1 MLLRVAHILLR
12 KIPQNFMALQAI
24 DSFRLH
30 GGFFC
35 CWLLFLV
42 FCFVLFYIAHRD
54 RGKSQSKRLRFLRTC
69 YSVNY
74 ALKQRNNVVKWT
86 LFINCLRIFVYSDH
100 RRSVNFIQIG
110 GLSILHK
117 QAIRLSNAEVNCTF

>member
-1 MLLRVAHILLR
+1 ME
-12 KIPQNFMALQAI
+12 
-24 DSFRLH
+24 
-30 GGFFC
+30 
-35 CWLLFLV
+35 
-42 FCFVLFYIAHRD
+42 
-54 RGKSQSKRLRFLRTC
+54 RGKSQSKRLGFLRKC

-86 LFINCLRIFVYSDH
+86 LFVNCLRIFDTVYSDH

-117 QAIRLSNAEVNCTF
+117 QAIRLSNAEVNCTI